1 MADQLRS
8 LLEHPTRFH
17 FFTGKGGVGKTS
29 LACATA
35 VGLADRGQRTLL
47 VSTDPASNL
56 DAVLDVTLGNTPL
69 PVPGVPHLLAMNVD
83 PDAAARDYRERTVAP
98 YRGTVPEA
106 ELAQLQEQLAGA
118 CTVEVAAFDEFTVLL
133 GQNELMQSIEHV
145 VFDTAPTGHTLR
157 LLQLPAAWS
166 RYLDTSN
173 PDVSCLGPLAG
184 LKAQQARY
192 QEAVRTLGDARA
204 TTLVIVAR
212 PDRVALLEADRTRQ
226 ELGALGM
233 QNQML
238 IVNAVFHATD
248 RDDPVALAVEDRA
261 DRALADMTVGLRAL
275 RRIDVPMRGFNIV
288 GLPKV
293 RAFLSEPQ
301 DEELRLPHQEATS
314 GEAPAMPPLA
324 SIIDEL
330 ATSDHGLVMV
340 MGKGG
345 VGKTTI
351 AASIAVALADRGRP
365 VLLTTTD
372 PASHLTE
379 TVAAAIPRLS
389 VSRIDPMAEARRYR
403 EETYATRAAKLDAE
417 QRALLQ
423 EELQSPCYDEIAFFV
438 AFSKIVVRAKREL
451 VVVDTAPT
459 GHTLRLLD
467 TAGAYHRQLVPH
479 EPKSG
484 EPRFVTPLMIM
495 RDPDVTRVLI
505 VTLAETTPVLEAQ
518 VLQEDLR
525 KAGIEPF
532 AWVVN
537 ASLLAAQVTDPVLQ
551 QRAQAEVP
559 LINRVAADLTHRVA
573 LVPFQVSEPS
583 GPERLRQVA
592 GASQSSRPARR
603 AGA

>member
-8 LLEHPTRFH
+8 LLEHPTRFY

-56 DAVLDVTLGNTPL
+56 DAVLSVALGNTPL
-69 PVPGVPHLLAMNVD
+69 AVPGVPHLLAMNVD
-83 PDAAARDYRERTVAP
+83 PDAAARDYRERTIAP

-133 GQNELMQSIEHV
+133 GQNELMQSVEHV

-192 QEAVRTLGDARA
+192 QEAVRTLGDAHL

-212 PDRVALLEADRTRQ
+212 PDRVALFEAERTRG
-226 ELGALGM
+226 ELGGLGM
-233 QNQML
+233 ENQML
-238 IVNAVFHATD
+238 IVNAVFHAID

-261 DRALADMTVGLRAL
+261 NRALAGMPVGLRAL

-288 GLPKV
+288 GLARV

-301 DEELRLPHQEATS
+301 GEELRHSHQDVR

-330 ATSDHGLVMV
+330 APADHGLVMV

-351 AASIAVALADRGRP
+351 AASIAVALADRGRS

-379 TVAAAIPRLS
+379 TVAAAIPGLS
-389 VSRIDPMAEARRYR
+389 VSRIDPVVEARRYR
-403 EETYATRAAKLDAE
+403 EETYASKAPKLDAE
-417 QRALLQ
+417 HRALLH

-467 TAGAYHRQLVPH
+467 RAGAYHRQLVPR

-518 VLQEDLR
+518 ALQEDLR

-537 ASLLAAQVTDPVLQ
+537 ASLLAARVTDPVLQ
-551 QRAQAEVP
+551 QRAHAEVP
-559 LINRVAADLTHRVA
+559 LINRVAADLAHRVA

-592 GASQSSRPARR
+592 GARQSSRPARR